1 MTLLLPSPKSG
12 EQFARLTSL
21 GAVAVL
27 EAIKQQLC
35 IETQIKWVNDLYLD
49 GKKVAGILAESFESA
64 GARYV
69 AIGVGVNISTKD
81 FPDFLELKAGSLLEN
96 SQRFGAEQRLE
107 LAAQISKRI
116 IKALECEDTGEY
128 MKKYREASCVI
139 GKRIKLCKN
148 GFEQYGIALDISDDG
163 ALSVLL
169 DGGER
174 VELSSGEISLFVE
187 EG

>member
-1 MTLLLPSPKSG
+1 M
-12 EQFARLTSL
+12 
-21 GAVAVL
+21 
-27 EAIKQQLC
+27 EA
-35 IETQIKWVNDLYLD
+35 
-49 GKKVAGILAESFESA
+49 
-64 GARYV
+64 
-69 AIGVGVNISTKD
+69 
-81 FPDFLELKAGSLLEN
+81 
-96 SQRFGAEQRLE
+96 SQHFGAEQRLE

-148 GFEQYGIALDISDDG
+148 GLEQYGIALDISDDG